1 MEVENE
7 PYSAESFSED
17 AETGFGSKPF
27 QFLSCA
33 RLTKVYTID
42 TAIFEVPTA
51 CTIFHRSFFSRPDVT
66 ALRLQNFKGHPRGKM
81 KPSVILLLLLLFQL
95 VIPISTVQAYFD
107 PGTGSMLFQ
116 ALVAVLA
123 TVGVFYRRILDFFR
137 KILHLDKTEETDI
150 FSKNDRPP
158 E

>member
-1 MEVENE
+1 
-7 PYSAESFSED
+7 
-17 AETGFGSKPF
+17 
-27 QFLSCA
+27 
-33 RLTKVYTID
+33 
-42 TAIFEVPTA
+42 
-51 CTIFHRSFFSRPDVT
+51 
-66 ALRLQNFKGHPRGKM
+66 M
-81 KPSVILLLLLLFQL
+81 KPSVILLLSLLFQL

-123 TVGVFYRRILDFFR
+123 TGGGFYRRILDFFR

>member
-1 MEVENE
+1 
-7 PYSAESFSED
+7 
-17 AETGFGSKPF
+17 
-27 QFLSCA
+27 
-33 RLTKVYTID
+33 
-42 TAIFEVPTA
+42 
-51 CTIFHRSFFSRPDVT
+51 
-66 ALRLQNFKGHPRGKM
+66 M

-150 FSKNDRPP
+150 FSKNDSPP